1 MYLAVVRAIILAG
14 GLGTRLAEETDH
26 QPKPMVAV
34 GRHPIIWHIMKS
46 YSGFGIRD
54 FTIAAGYRSD
64 VIKSWVL
71 GLRSTAGSFSFD
83 VTSGALERIGDEAP
97 EDWRVTVL
105 ETGEFS
111 QTAKRLRLAMET
123 CPGERVLMT
132 YGDGLAD
139 VDIGDLIDFHE
150 SHGRL
155 ATVTAVRPPARFGRL
170 SVQEGVVE
178 VFGEKVD
185 EFEDFVNGG
194 FFVFEP
200 GVLEYLTADE
210 PLERGPMERLVVDGQ
225 LMAFEHRGFWQPMD
239 TLRERRMLDE
249 LWKSGAAPWTRW
261 WT

>member
-1 MYLAVVRAIILAG
+1 MRLIILAG

-26 QPKPMVAV
+26 QPKPMVTI
-34 GRHPIIWHIMKS
+34 GQHPIIWHIMKC
-46 YSGFGIRD
+46 YSAFGLRD
-54 FTIAAGYRSD
+54 FVIATGYRSE

-71 GLRSTAGSFSFD
+71 GLQNTGGSFLFD
-83 VTSGALERIGDEAP
+83 VSSGTLERIGDEAP

-105 ETGEFS
+105 ETGAVS
-111 QTAKRLRLAMET
+111 QTAKRLRLAMGT
-123 CPGERVLMT
+123 CPGERVMMT

-139 VDIGDLIDFHE
+139 VDLGALIDFHVA
-150 SHGRL
+150 HGRL
-155 ATVTAVRPPARFGRL
+155 ATVTAVRPPARFGRINMH
-170 SVQEGVVE
+170 EGVVE

-200 GVLEYLTADE
+200 GVLDYLTEDE
-210 PLERGPMERLVVDGQ
+210 PLERGPMERLVADGQ

-239 TLRERRMLDE
+239 TLRERRLLDE
-249 LWKSGAAPWTRW
+249 LWRSGEAPWMKW